1 MNDFSDLRGKVAAIT
16 GGSGIIGKTLARGLC
31 NAGVNVIILD
41 YKAER
46 GAMTAKEITAGQ
58 ESGLATSFDANV
70 IDRDSL
76 LRARDRIREK
86 FGSLDILINCA
97 GGNKATATTA
107 KEYIAG
113 GEKDLQGT
121 FFDLDIEGF
130 DGVFDL
136 NFKGTVLP
144 TMILA
149 EDMVSRGSGVIL
161 NISSMNGYRPLTK
174 IPAYSAAKAAI
185 NNLTQWLAVHFAP
198 AGVRVNAIAPG
209 FLLTNQNRSSFM
221 TKNGWNDPRVE
232 NNSATTYGRYAERR
246 AGRYNAI
253 PLSGPHLLDGC
264 GDTFRWR
271 LSARVS
277 DGTFSPALY
286 YFEKFYT
293 AQHGVPGD
301 LNGKIFLSYRF
312 DLRL

>member
-1 MNDFSDLRGKVAAIT
+1 MKDFSDLKGKVAAIT

-31 NAGVNVIILD
+31 SAGVNVIILD
-41 YKAER
+41 YKVER

-58 ESGLATSFDANV
+58 EAGLATSIDANV
-70 IDRDSL
+70 LDRDSL
-76 LRARDRIREK
+76 LKARDHIRGK
-86 FGSLDILINCA
+86 FGTLDILINCA
-97 GGNKATATTA
+97 GGNKANATTA
-107 KEYIAG
+107 KEFIAG
-113 GEKDLQGT
+113 GEKDLHGT

-209 FLLTNQNRSSFM
+209 FLLTNQNRFLLTDEKTGGM
-221 TKNGWNDPRVE
+221 TPRGKKII
-232 NNSATTYGRYAERR
+232 SATPMGRYAEPEELV
-246 AGRYNAI
+246 GTMLYLLSETSSFVTGVVI
-253 PLSGPHLLDGC
+253 PVDGGFGAFSG
-264 GDTFRWR
+264 
-271 LSARVS
+271 V
-277 DGTFSPALY
+277 
-286 YFEKFYT
+286 
-293 AQHGVPGD
+293 
-301 LNGKIFLSYRF
+301 
-312 DLRL
+312 